1 MEYYMTAKQNIKNN
15 DKILMATN
23 NQMNKLIDDL
33 KRTCDATP
41 FIDDDDW

>member
-1 MEYYMTAKQNIKNN
+1 MTAKQNTRNN

-23 NQMNKLIDDL
+23 NQMNKLIDGL
-33 KRTCDATP
+33 KQSCEMVP